1 QETLVGLRKVAAR
14 EDPVASVS
22 CDSWGV
28 DYMLFE
34 TDGSLI
40 NPTYHYRDPRCESG
54 MKDVLAKIPWETI
67 YADTGI
73 QKMPMNTLFQLGA
86 EKSRRFTK
94 AQHLLSVADGFNFL
108 LSGAAKFEVS
118 MASTTQ
124 LYNPTARNW
133 SDRLIHALKL
143 PAKLLPEVVA
153 SGTVLGPL
161 RADVAKQTG
170 LEDNVRVVASLSH
183 DTGAAVAA
191 LPI

>member
-73 QKMPMNTLFQLGA
+73 QKMPKNPGDLPRRSTCCRSLTDSISSCPA
-86 EKSRRFTK
+86 PPNSKSRWP
-94 AQHLLSVADGFNFL
+94 APHN
-108 LSGAAKFEVS
+108 
-118 MASTTQ
+118 STTRPPETG
-124 LYNPTARNW
+124 PT
-133 SDRLIHALKL
+133 
-143 PAKLLPEVVA
+143 
-153 SGTVLGPL
+153 
-161 RADVAKQTG
+161 
-170 LEDNVRVVASLSH
+170 
-183 DTGAAVAA
+183 
-191 LPI
+191 